1 MNPQSNFS
9 FPELMN
15 AKPTVLV
22 VEDDVH
28 IAQVLTFMLERQ
40 GYRVIYAEDG
50 RAAVQHI
57 VSSPV
62 PDLILLDV
70 MLPYVDGFEVMAMIR
85 ARAGWETVPVLM
97 LTAKN
102 TEQDTVRALDA
113 GASDFII
120 KPFQPL
126 ELLARLRRYLHVPA

>member
-1 MNPQSNFS
+1 MI
-9 FPELMN
+9 E
-15 AKPTVLV
+15 KPRVLV

-62 PDLILLDV
+62 PDLVLLDV
-70 MLPYVDGFEVMAMIR
+70 MLPFVDGFEVLNLLR
-85 ARAGWETVPVLM
+85 AREGWETVPVLM
-97 LTAKN
+97 LTAKSS
-102 TEQDTVRALDA
+102 EQDTVRALDA
-113 GASDFII
+113 GANDFII

-126 ELLARLRRYLHVPA
+126 ELLARLRRYLQTPA

>member
-1 MNPQSNFS
+1 
-9 FPELMN
+9 MN
-15 AKPTVLV
+15 AKPTVFV

-40 GYRVIYAEDG
+40 GYHVLCAGDG

-70 MLPYVDGFEVMAMIR
+70 MLPYVDGFEVLELIR
-85 ARAGWETVPVLM
+85 AREGWDTVPVLM

-102 TEQDTVRALDA
+102 SEQDTVRALDA

-126 ELLARLRRYLHVPA
+126 ELLARLRRYLKTAA

>member
-1 MNPQSNFS
+1 
-9 FPELMN
+9 MN
-15 AKPTVLV
+15 AKPTILV

-40 GYRVIYAEDG
+40 GYRVIYADDG

-57 VSSPV
+57 VSGPV

-70 MLPYVDGFEVMAMIR
+70 MLPFVDGFGVLGLIR
-85 ARAGWETVPVLM
+85 ARAGWESVPVLM

-102 TEQDTVRALDA
+102 GEQDTVRALDA
-113 GASDFII
+113 GANDFII

-126 ELLARLRRYLHVPA
+126 ELLARLRRYLDQPA

>member
-1 MNPQSNFS
+1 MN
-9 FPELMN
+9 E
-15 AKPTVLV
+15 KPRVLV

-62 PDLILLDV
+62 PDLVLLDV
-70 MLPYVDGFEVMAMIR
+70 MLPFVDGFEVLNLLR
-85 ARAGWETVPVLM
+85 AREGWETVPVLM
-97 LTAKN
+97 LTAKSS
-102 TEQDTVRALDA
+102 EQDTVRALDA
-113 GASDFII
+113 GANDFII

-126 ELLARLRRYLHVPA
+126 ELLARLRRYLQTPA

>member
-1 MNPQSNFS
+1 MN
-9 FPELMN
+9 E
-15 AKPTVLV
+15 KPRVLV

-62 PDLILLDV
+62 PDLVLLDV
-70 MLPYVDGFEVMAMIR
+70 MLPFVDGFE
-85 ARAGWETVPVLM
+85 
-97 LTAKN
+97 
-102 TEQDTVRALDA
+102 
-113 GASDFII
+113 S
-120 KPFQPL
+120 
-126 ELLARLRRYLHVPA
+126 